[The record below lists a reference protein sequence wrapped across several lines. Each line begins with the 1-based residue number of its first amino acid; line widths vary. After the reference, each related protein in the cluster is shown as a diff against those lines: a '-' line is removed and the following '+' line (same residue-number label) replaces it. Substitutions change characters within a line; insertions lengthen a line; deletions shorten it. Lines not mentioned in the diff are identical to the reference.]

1 MKFLKSNFFLVISSL
16 LILGSCSI
24 EKRLHMPGY
33 HMEWKKTGKS
43 KTNSDNVEVN
53 QQSVNKLTPKKI
65 FYRENN
71 KSNLSISSSSKNS
84 VQLTPETIN
93 SKNNSSH
100 AEENIMTNECDVII
114 FKKGDEVE
122 VKVLEVGVNEIR
134 YKKCDNL
141 NGPTFTENKSKIF
154 MIKFANGSKTVFDED
169 TAQNNNNSNNT
180 NRNED
185 EYLKTIDSDDKSFIV
200 AALLWFFLGLLGIHR
215 FYLGHIGIGVLYL
228 LTGGLCGIGW
238 IIDGILFLVGGLKPK
253 NGTYTDI

>member
-1 MKFLKSNFFLVISSL
+1 
-16 LILGSCSI
+16 
-24 EKRLHMPGY
+24 MPGY

-43 KTNSDNVEVN
+43 ETNSDKVEVN

-84 VQLTPETIN
+84 VQLAPETIN
-93 SKNNSSH
+93 SKNHSSY
-100 AEENIMTNECDVII
+100 AEENIMSNECDVII

-122 VKVLEVGVNEIR
+122 AKVLEVGVNEIR